1 MAKNLE
7 LFLKRFMFTENA
19 TYGRLHVGC
28 EFFCYILEDT
38 DRRLEDGGEKIYGK
52 TAIPRGRYEVI
63 INYSN
68 RFQKELPLLKDVP
81 GFTGVRIH
89 AGNSPRDTEGCLLPG
104 LRIAPDKE
112 WIYSSGAAF
121 RPLFEKIQKALKD
134 KQSVFIEVT

>member
-1 MAKNLE
+1 MKNLE
-7 LFLKRFMFTENA
+7 LQLKRFQFTPNC
-19 TYGRLHVGC
+19 TYGRLYANG
-28 EFFCYILEDT
+28 EFQCYILEDT
-38 DRRLEDGGEKIYGK
+38 DRRLELGGKKIYGM

-89 AGNSPRDTEGCLLPG
+89 TGNSPRDTEGCLLPG

-112 WIYSSGAAF
+112 WISSSGAAF